1 MGDLR
6 TPGCPCLSFLGPQRR
21 ICSSFLLPLRPSLPR
36 RHPENASIHDGPK
49 GQRESETTND
59 LILSRDNAISEG
71 PADQV
76 KIEQSNPEGRG
87 RHACKEAS
95 TDHVLRIPR
104 PHPDYPHSLLG
115 RQIRPSGRPTELTL

>member
-6 TPGCPCLSFLGPQRR
+6 TLGCPCLSFLGPQRR
-21 ICSSFLLPLRPSLPR
+21 ICSSFLLPPHPR

-87 RHACKEAS
+87 RHACMQGG
-95 TDHVLRIPR
+95 LPR
-104 PHPDYPHSLLG
+104 
-115 RQIRPSGRPTELTL
+115 RTMF